1 MNNEKNPPL
10 HLEIAQLNSEL
21 DIEEP
26 LDGETLS
33 LPSSKRTHPE
43 TELGNEESKQTSL
56 LLYEAPELQTCLTI
70 EETTNVDSIQNLRN
84 EFTLK
89 KMWTTDLYLGFCY
102 ISSLLYSSELLVLHM
117 IWPPTFYCS
126 KITGVESFIQKQ
138 LPVQQMLV

>member
-43 TELGNEESKQTSL
+43 TELGNEELKQTTARVKL
-56 LLYEAPELQTCLTI
+56 LRSKTSWEEWKADCEADKERQEREC
-70 EETTNVDSIQNLRN
+70 E
-84 EFTLK
+84 K
-89 KMWTTDLYLGFCY
+89 KMHW
-102 ISSLLYSSELLVLHM
+102 
-117 IWPPTFYCS
+117 
-126 KITGVESFIQKQ
+126 
-138 LPVQQMLV
+138 